1 MARKKTDIETL
12 SEEQKARNEEI
23 RQQQRDQLAADI
35 KASGTQIN
43 NDPTSAP
50 EELNEAVTYAD
61 RPSTTPAPAPSVP
74 TAATLGQDMLAADK
88 AASTTQ
94 LNIRPASSPIELR
107 EAAVVADRNQAAAEA
122 AAEQAQAAAAAETPA
137 PAAPAAAEEAQA
149 EETAP
154 ASQTNIVDP
163 YVAAAAQSIQDEQK
177 SFADYV
183 LGLRQDLNAAQ
194 AEGDQEIKN
203 DLRSARWTG
212 LTELASSI
220 ANMVGVGQGNAVSQ
234 QYAPQS
240 QNWMAKA
247 DRDMKAQ
254 RSRIDNLR
262 QRQRET
268 ELKMQQLRSQGALNM
283 AKVQKDVMAQSA
295 LAEYRR
301 AQAALQNAKTE
312 SERAKALRDAETA
325 VAKMELMGAQTSA
338 YYAQVGLRDA
348 QAQAALMNAAARQ
361 SAVANQNTNRDS
373 RTAAQNARDY
383 ANADKARG
391 ATSSGR
397 SGRSSAELIK
407 DL

>member
-35 KASGTQIN
+35 AASGTQIK
-43 NDPTSAP
+43 NDPTAKP
-50 EELNEAVTYAD
+50 EELNAAITYAD
-61 RPSTTPAPAPSVP
+61 KPVAPTATTVP
-74 TAATLGQDMLAADK
+74 TASNWQQEKLTADK

-94 LNIRPASSPIELR
+94 LNIRPASDPIELR
-107 EAAVVADRNQAAAEA
+107 QAAVYADRNQPAAEEPEKAAATEA
-122 AAEQAQAAAAAETPA
+122 APAATTENNAPAETPA
-137 PAAPAAAEEAQA
+137 AES
-149 EETAP
+149 AP
-154 ASQTNIVDP
+154 ASQPISVDP
-163 YVAAAAQSIQDEQK
+163 YVAAAAQAAQDEQK

-183 LGLRQDLNAAQ
+183 LGLRQDLNNAQ
-194 AEGDQEIKN
+194 AEGDQEVKN
-203 DLRSARWTG
+203 DLAAARWTG

-240 QNWMAKA
+240 QNWMQKA

-268 ELKMQQLRSQGALNM
+268 ELKMQQLRSQSALNM

-348 QAQAALMNAAARQ
+348 QAQAALMNAASRQ
-361 SAVANQNTNRDS
+361 SAVENQNKNRDS
-373 RTAAQNARDY
+373 RTEAQNERDY

-391 ATSSGR
+391 TTSTGR
-397 SGRSSAELIK
+397 SGRSSADLIK

>member
-35 KASGTQIN
+35 KASGTQLK
-43 NDPTSAP
+43 NDPTTPP
-50 EELNEAVTYAD
+50 EELNAAITYAD
-61 RPSTTPAPAPSVP
+61 KPVAPTATTVP
-74 TAATLGQDMLAADK
+74 TAANWQQEKLAEDK

-107 EAAVVADRNQAAAEA
+107 QAAVYADRNQPAVEEPEKAPATEA
-122 AAEQAQAAAAAETPA
+122 APAATTENNAPAETPA
-137 PAAPAAAEEAQA
+137 AES
-149 EETAP
+149 AP
-154 ASQTNIVDP
+154 ASQPVSVDP
-163 YVAAAAQSIQDEQK
+163 YVAAAAQAAQHEQK

-183 LGLRQDLNAAQ
+183 LGLRQDLNNAQ
-194 AEGDQEIKN
+194 AEGDQEVKN
-203 DLRSARWTG
+203 DLAAARWTG

-240 QNWMAKA
+240 MNWMQKA

-268 ELKMQQLRSQGALNM
+268 EVKMQQLRSQSALNM

-348 QAQAALMNAAARQ
+348 QAQAALMNAASRQ
-361 SAVANQNTNRDS
+361 SAVENQNKNRDS
-373 RTAAQNARDY
+373 RTAAQNDRDY

-391 ATSSGR
+391 TVSSGR
-397 SGRSSAELIK
+397 SGRSSADLIK